1 MDEQSRQLVKE
12 NQTLI
17 AKLAVRSCQYRIALE
32 GLQSIDEFGDIGIAN
47 KTLEA
52 MEDCVP

>member
-1 MDEQSRQLVKE
+1 MDEAARQLLKE

-32 GLQSIDEFGDIGIAN
+32 GLQSIEEFGDMSIAN

>member
-1 MDEQSRQLVKE
+1 MDEESRQLLKE

-32 GLQSIDEFGDIGIAN
+32 GLKSIVEFGDINIAN

-52 MEDCVP
+52 MGDCVP

>member
-1 MDEQSRQLVKE
+1 MDEAARQLVKE

-32 GLQSIDEFGDIGIAN
+32 GLQSIDEFGDMSIAN

>member
-32 GLQSIDEFGDIGIAN
+32 GLQSIDEFGDANIAN
-47 KTLEA
+47 KTIEA